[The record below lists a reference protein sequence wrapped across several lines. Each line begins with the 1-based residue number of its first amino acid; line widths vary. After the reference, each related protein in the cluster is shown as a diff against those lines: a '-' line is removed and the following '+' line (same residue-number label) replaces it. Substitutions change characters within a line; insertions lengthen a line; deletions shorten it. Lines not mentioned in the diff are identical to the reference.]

1 MGKREIDEYDLTV
14 AVCLASFPFIL
25 RWLAVMKEW
34 PSWSQSL
41 SLTVLISISLFAGV
55 LMMSRTAEP
64 EETVGE
70 SDIKPLGPPL
80 PISGLP
86 ETWTMEQ
93 WGLYGHLWLEK
104 QIQEATDAEYVKS
117 QLVQDIDDMKKKGDS
132 KLIMQDSVI
141 GGDALVDSTKIEIH
155 NHNYYRGHVAE
166 DEEQLD

>member
-1 MGKREIDEYDLTV
+1 
-14 AVCLASFPFIL
+14 
-25 RWLAVMKEW
+25 
-34 PSWSQSL
+34 
-41 SLTVLISISLFAGV
+41 
-55 LMMSRTAEP
+55 
-64 EETVGE
+64 
-70 SDIKPLGPPL
+70 
-80 PISGLP
+80 
-86 ETWTMEQ
+86 MEQ